1 MLTSSTT
8 YVKLLSK
15 FIRGN
20 YIMSKKIKI
29 EVYSKD
35 WCPYCKKAKAFLKS
49 KGLSYQEID
58 INEGDNYE
66 DMQERTGNKTVPQI
80 IINDQSLGGY
90 DDIIELEKRAEFNQ
104 LIGRETKDLSTKEW
118 ELVILGAGPAALN
131 AALYAARKGIE
142 VLLLTKDIGGQVIT
156 TNEIDNYLGK
166 AETTGAE
173 LIYDFWDHISKY
185 DVETVIG
192 EEVVEIGDREDKK
205 VIKTDNDKKYLT
217 ESVIIAT
224 GAQKRHLGMKQE
236 YVLTGKGVHYCASCD
251 AFLYK
256 GQPVAVVGGGNSGLE
271 AAIDL
276 ANIGCEV
283 DLIELQDK
291 LMGDE
296 FLQDRVKDKG
306 SITVHTSTTVD
317 QIIGE
322 NKLESIVI
330 KNVEDESTAELDVN
344 GLFIEIGLV
353 ANSDFVGDLVER
365 NKAKEIIINEKNE
378 TAVEGIWAAGDV
390 SNIIDKQI
398 ITSAAEGAKAAL
410 RVNQYLG

>member
-1 MLTSSTT
+1 
-8 YVKLLSK
+8 
-15 FIRGN
+15 
-20 YIMSKKIKI
+20 MSNELNI

-49 KGLSYQEID
+49 KGLTFEEID
-58 INEGDNYE
+58 INEGDNYQV
-66 DMQERTGNKTVPQI
+66 MQERTGNKTVPQI
-80 IINDQSLGGY
+80 IINKQSLGGY
-90 DDIIELEKRAEFNQ
+90 DDIIGLEKSGEFNQ
-104 LIGRETKDLSTKEW
+104 LIGREKKDLSTKEW

-131 AALYAARKGIE
+131 AALYAARKGIDL
-142 VLLLTKDIGGQVIT
+142 LLLTKDIGGQVIT

-166 AETTGAE
+166 SETTGAE
-173 LIYDFWDHISKY
+173 LIYDFWDHIAKY
-185 DVETVIG
+185 DVKTVIG
-192 EEVVEIGDREDKK
+192 EEAVEVGEQGDKK
-205 VIKTDNDKKYLT
+205 LIKTDNGKEYLT

-276 ANIGCEV
+276 ANIGCKV
-283 DLIELQDK
+283 DLLEVQDK
-291 LMGDE
+291 LMGDDY
-296 FLQDRVKDKG
+296 LQDRVAAKE

-322 NKLESIVI
+322 EKLESVVI
-330 KNVEDESTAELDVN
+330 KNVEDDSTEELKVN

-353 ANSDFVGDLVER
+353 ANSDFVGELLDR
-365 NKAKEIIINEKNE
+365 NRAKEIKINDKNE
-378 TAVEGIWAAGDV
+378 TGVEGIWAAGDV
-390 SNIIDKQI
+390 TNIIDKQI

>member
-1 MLTSSTT
+1 
-8 YVKLLSK
+8 
-15 FIRGN
+15 
-20 YIMSKKIKI
+20 MSKKLNI

-49 KGLSYQEID
+49 KGLNFTELD

-66 DMQERTGNKTVPQI
+66 LMQKRTNKKTVPQI

-90 DDIIELEKRAEFNQ
+90 DDIIALEKTGEFNQ
-104 LIGRETKDLSTKEW
+104 LIGREVKDLSTKEW

-131 AALYAARKGIE
+131 AALYSARKGIE
-142 VLLLTKDIGGQVIT
+142 LLLLTKDIGGQVIN

-166 AETTGAE
+166 SETTGAQ

-192 EEVVEIGDREDKK
+192 EEAVEIGNQDGKK
-205 VIKTDNDKKYLT
+205 VIKTDNDKNYLT

-224 GAQKRHLGMKQE
+224 GAQKRHLGLKQE

-256 GQPVAVVGGGNSGLE
+256 GQPVTVVGGGNSGLE

-276 ANIGCEV
+276 ANIDCQV
-283 DLIELQDK
+283 DLIEIQGE

-296 FLQDRVKDKG
+296 YLQDRVNKNKN
-306 SITVHTSTTVD
+306 ITVHTSTKISK
-317 QIIGE
+317 IIGE
-322 NKLESIVI
+322 DKLESVVI
-330 KNVEDESTAELDVN
+330 ENLKDDSTKELDIN
-344 GLFIEIGLV
+344 GLFIEIGLI
-353 ANSDFVGDLVER
+353 ANSDFVSNLVER
-365 NKAKEIIINEKNE
+365 NKAKEIIINERNE
-378 TAVEGIWAAGDV
+378 TGVERIWAAGDV
-390 SNIIDKQI
+390 TNIIDKQI
-398 ITSAAEGAKAAL
+398 IISAAEGAKAAL

>member
-1 MLTSSTT
+1 ML
-8 YVKLLSK
+8 KEL
-15 FIRGN
+15 N
-20 YIMSKKIKI
+20 I

-49 KGLSYQEID
+49 KGLNFEEID

-66 DMQERTGNKTVPQI
+66 EMQKRTGNKTVPQI
-80 IINDQSLGGY
+80 ILNDQSLGGY
-90 DDIIELEKRAEFNQ
+90 DDLIALEKKGEFNQ
-104 LIGRETKDLSTKEW
+104 LLGRDTKDFSTKEW
-118 ELVILGAGPAALN
+118 ELIILGAGPAALN

-142 VLLLTKDIGGQVIT
+142 VLLLTKDIGGQVIN

-166 AETTGAE
+166 AETTGAK
-173 LIYDFWDHISKY
+173 LIYDFWDHIAKY
-185 DVETVIG
+185 DVQTVIG
-192 EEVVEIGDREDKK
+192 EEAIEIEEKNGKK
-205 VIKTDNDKKYLT
+205 LIKTDNDKGYLT
-217 ESVIIAT
+217 RSVIIAT

-276 ANIGCEV
+276 ANLDCQV
-283 DLIELQDK
+283 DLIEIQDK

-296 FLQDRVKDKG
+296 YLQDRVEKNEN
-306 SITVHTSTTVD
+306 ITVHTSTTVD

-322 NKLESIVI
+322 NKLESVII
-330 KNVEDESTAELDVN
+330 KNENDDSTKELDIN
-344 GLFIEIGLV
+344 GLFIEIGLI
-353 ANSDFVGDLVER
+353 ANSDFVSDLVER
-365 NKAKEIIINEKNE
+365 NKTKEIIINERNG
-378 TAVEGIWAAGDV
+378 TGIEGIWAAGDV
-390 SNIIDKQI
+390 TNIIDKQI

>member
-1 MLTSSTT
+1 
-8 YVKLLSK
+8 
-15 FIRGN
+15 
-20 YIMSKKIKI
+20 MSEELNI

-49 KGLSYQEID
+49 KKLSFEEID

-66 DMQERTGNKTVPQI
+66 VMKERTGNKTVPQI
-80 IINDQSLGGY
+80 IINDRSLGGY
-90 DDIIELEKRAEFNQ
+90 DDIIDLEKNGEFNQ
-104 LIGRETKDLSTKEW
+104 LLGKESNDFSNEEW
-118 ELVILGAGPAALN
+118 ELIILGAGPAALN
-131 AALYAARKGIE
+131 AALYAARKGIKL
-142 VLLLTKDIGGQVIT
+142 LLLTRDIGGQVIT

-166 AETTGAE
+166 ADTTGAE
-173 LIYDFWDHISKY
+173 LIYDFWDHVAKY

-192 EEVVEIGDREDKK
+192 EEVVGVEDQDDKK
-205 VIKTDNDKKYLT
+205 IIKTDNNKEYST
-217 ESVIIAT
+217 SSVIIAT
-224 GAQKRHLGMKQE
+224 GAKKRHLGMKQE

-291 LMGDE
+291 LMGDQY
-296 FLQDRVKDKG
+296 LQERVKDKG
-306 SITVHTSTTVD
+306 TITVHTSTTVAE
-317 QIIGE
+317 IIGE
-322 NKLESIVI
+322 DKLESIVI
-330 KNVEDESTAELDVN
+330 KNVDDDSTEELDIN

-365 NKAKEIIINEKNE
+365 NKAKEIIINERNE

-390 SNIIDKQI
+390 TNIIDKQI

-410 RVNQYLG
+410 RANQYLG

>member
-1 MLTSSTT
+1 
-8 YVKLLSK
+8 
-15 FIRGN
+15 
-20 YIMSKKIKI
+20 MSNELKI

-49 KGLSYQEID
+49 KGLSFTEID
-58 INEGDNYE
+58 INEGNNYE
-66 DMQERTGNKTVPQI
+66 VMQERTGNKTVPQI

-90 DDIIELEKRAEFNQ
+90 DDIIALENKGEFNA
-104 LIGRETKDLSTKEW
+104 LIGKDTKDLSQKEW
-118 ELVILGAGPAALN
+118 ELIILGAGPAALN
-131 AALYAARKGIE
+131 AALYAARKGIDL
-142 VLLLTKDIGGQVIT
+142 LLLTKDIGGQVIT

-166 AETTGAE
+166 ADTTGAE
-173 LIYDFWDHISKY
+173 LIYDFWDHIAKY
-185 DVETVIG
+185 EVETVIG
-192 EEVVEIGDREDKK
+192 EEAVEVADGQPGKI
-205 VIKTDNDKKYLT
+205 VKTDNGKEYATK
-217 ESVIIAT
+217 SVIVAT

-271 AAIDL
+271 AALDL
-276 ANIGCEV
+276 AKIGCEV

-296 FLQDRVKDKG
+296 YLQDRVNASKK
-306 SITVHTSTTVD
+306 ITVHTSTTVD

-322 NKLESIVI
+322 DKLESIVI
-330 KNVEDESTAELDVN
+330 KNISNESTKELDVN

-353 ANSDFVGDLVER
+353 ANSDFVSSRVET
-365 NKAKEIIINEKNE
+365 NKQKEIIINERNE
-378 TAVEGIWAAGDV
+378 TGVEGIWAAGDV
-390 SNIIDKQI
+390 TNIIDKQI
-398 ITSAAEGAKAAL
+398 IISAAEGSKAAL

>member
-1 MLTSSTT
+1 
-8 YVKLLSK
+8 
-15 FIRGN
+15 
-20 YIMSKKIKI
+20 MSNELKI

-49 KGLSYQEID
+49 KGLKFTEID

-66 DMQERTGNKTVPQI
+66 VMQERTGNKTVPQI

-90 DDIIELEKRAEFNQ
+90 DDIIALENKGEFND
-104 LIGRETKDLSTKEW
+104 LIGKETKDLSQMEW
-118 ELVILGAGPAALN
+118 ELIILGAGPAALN
-131 AALYAARKGIE
+131 AALYAARKGLKL
-142 VLLLTKDIGGQVIT
+142 LLLTKDIGGQVIT

-173 LIYDFWDHISKY
+173 LIYDFWDHIAKY
-185 DVETVIG
+185 EVETVIG
-192 EEVVEIGDREDKK
+192 EEAVEVADGAEGKI
-205 VIKTDNDKKYLT
+205 VKTDNGKEYSTK
-217 ESVIIAT
+217 SVIVAT
-224 GAQKRHLGMKQE
+224 GAQKRHLGLKQE

-271 AAIDL
+271 AALDL
-276 ANIGCEV
+276 AKIGCEV

-296 FLQDRVKDKG
+296 YLQDRVNNNQN
-306 SITVHTSTTVD
+306 ITVYTSTTVD

-322 NKLESIVI
+322 DKLESVVI
-330 KNVEDESTAELDVN
+330 KNVNDETTKELDIN

-353 ANSDFVGDLVER
+353 ANSDFVSDRLET
-365 NKAKEIIINEKNE
+365 NKQKEIVINEKNE
-378 TAVEGIWAAGDV
+378 TGVEGIWAAGDV
-390 SNIIDKQI
+390 TNIIDKQI
-398 ITSAAEGAKAAL
+398 IISAAEGAKAAL
-410 RVNQYLG
+410 RVNQYLE

>member
-1 MLTSSTT
+1 
-8 YVKLLSK
+8 
-15 FIRGN
+15 
-20 YIMSKKIKI
+20 MSKKLKI

-49 KGLSYQEID
+49 KGLNFEEID

-66 DMQERTGNKTVPQI
+66 VMQERTGNKTVPQI

-90 DDIIELEKRAEFNQ
+90 DEIINLEKSGKFNQ
-104 LIGRETKDLSTKEW
+104 LIGREVKDLSTEEW
-118 ELVILGAGPAALN
+118 ELIILGAGPAALN
-131 AALYAARKGIE
+131 AALYAARKGIKI
-142 VLLLTKDIGGQVIT
+142 LLLTKDIGGQVIN

-166 AETTGAE
+166 SETTGAQ
-173 LIYDFWDHISKY
+173 LIYDFWDHVAKY

-192 EEVVEIGDREDKK
+192 EEAVEIGDQDDKK
-205 VIKTDNDKKYLT
+205 VIKTDNDKEYLT

-291 LMGDE
+291 LMGDDY
-296 FLQDRVKDKG
+296 LQDRVKNNENIK
-306 SITVHTSTTVD
+306 VHTSTTVND
-317 QIIGE
+317 IIGE
-322 NKLESIVI
+322 DKLESVII
-330 KNVEDESTAELDVN
+330 KNVDDESTEELDIN
-344 GLFIEIGLV
+344 GLFIEIGLI
-353 ANSDFVGDLVER
+353 ANSDFVSDLVER
-365 NKAKEIIINEKNE
+365 NRAKEIKINDKNE
-378 TAVEGIWAAGDV
+378 TGVERIWAAGDV
-390 SNIIDKQI
+390 TNIIDKQI

>member
-1 MLTSSTT
+1 
-8 YVKLLSK
+8 
-15 FIRGN
+15 
-20 YIMSKKIKI
+20 MSNELKI

-49 KGLSYQEID
+49 KGLSFTEID
-58 INEGDNYE
+58 INEGNNYE
-66 DMQERTGNKTVPQI
+66 VMQERTGNKTVPQI

-90 DDIIELEKRAEFNQ
+90 DDIIALENKGEFNA
-104 LIGRETKDLSTKEW
+104 LIGKDTKDLSQKEW
-118 ELVILGAGPAALN
+118 ELIILGAGPAALN
-131 AALYAARKGIE
+131 AALYAARKGIDL
-142 VLLLTKDIGGQVIT
+142 LLLTKDIGGQVIT

-166 AETTGAE
+166 ADTTGAE
-173 LIYDFWDHISKY
+173 LIYDFWDHIAKY
-185 DVETVIG
+185 EVETVIG
-192 EEVVEIGDREDKK
+192 EEAVEVADGQPGKI
-205 VIKTDNDKKYLT
+205 VKTDNGKEYATK
-217 ESVIIAT
+217 SVIVAT

-271 AAIDL
+271 AALDL
-276 ANIGCEV
+276 AKIGCEV

-296 FLQDRVKDKG
+296 YLQDRVNASEK
-306 SITVHTSTTVD
+306 ITVHTSTTVD

-322 NKLESIVI
+322 DKLESIVI
-330 KNVEDESTAELDVN
+330 KNISNESTKELDVN

-353 ANSDFVGDLVER
+353 ANSDFVSSRVET
-365 NKAKEIIINEKNE
+365 NKQKEIIINERNE
-378 TAVEGIWAAGDV
+378 TGVEGIWAAGDV
-390 SNIIDKQI
+390 TNIIDKQI
-398 ITSAAEGAKAAL
+398 IISAAEGSKAAL

>member
-1 MLTSSTT
+1 
-8 YVKLLSK
+8 
-15 FIRGN
+15 
-20 YIMSKKIKI
+20 MSNELKI

-49 KGLSYQEID
+49 KGLKFTEID

-66 DMQERTGNKTVPQI
+66 VMQERTGNKTVPQI

-90 DDIIELEKRAEFNQ
+90 DDLIALENKGEFND
-104 LIGRETKDLSTKEW
+104 LIGKETKDLSQMEW
-118 ELVILGAGPAALN
+118 ELIILGAGPAALN
-131 AALYAARKGIE
+131 AALYAARKGLKL
-142 VLLLTKDIGGQVIT
+142 LLLTKDIGGQVIT

-173 LIYDFWDHISKY
+173 LIYDFWDHIAKY
-185 DVETVIG
+185 EVETVIG
-192 EEVVEIGDREDKK
+192 EEAVEVADGAEGKI
-205 VIKTDNDKKYLT
+205 VKTDNGKEYSTK
-217 ESVIIAT
+217 SVIVAT
-224 GAQKRHLGMKQE
+224 GAQKRHLGLKQE

-271 AAIDL
+271 AALDL
-276 ANIGCEV
+276 AKIGCEV

-296 FLQDRVKDKG
+296 YLQDRVNSNQ
-306 SITVHTSTTVD
+306 SITVYTSTTVD

-322 NKLESIVI
+322 DKLESVVI
-330 KNVEDESTAELDVN
+330 KNVNDETTKELDIN

-353 ANSDFVGDLVER
+353 ANSDFVSDRLDT
-365 NKAKEIIINEKNE
+365 NKQKEIVINEKNE
-378 TAVEGIWAAGDV
+378 TGVEGIWAAGDV
-390 SNIIDKQI
+390 TNIIDKQI
-398 ITSAAEGAKAAL
+398 IISAAEGAKAAL

>member
-1 MLTSSTT
+1 MSNENTNRG
-8 YVKLLSK
+8 K
-15 FIRGN
+15 FI
-20 YIMSKKIKI
+20 MSNDQKI

-49 KGLSYQEID
+49 KGLGFKEID
-58 INEGDNYE
+58 INEGNNYE
-66 DMQERTGNKTVPQI
+66 EMKERTNRKTVPQI

-90 DDIIELEKRAEFNQ
+90 DDLISLEKSGEFNQ
-104 LIGRETKDLSTKEW
+104 LLGREVKDLSQKEW

-131 AALYAARKGIE
+131 AALYAARKGIDL
-142 VLLLTKDIGGQVIT
+142 LLLTKDIGGQVIT

-166 AETTGAE
+166 AETNGAD
-173 LIYDFWDHISKY
+173 LIYDFWAHIAKY

-192 EEVVEIGDREDKK
+192 EEAVEIIDQGQKK
-205 VIKTDNDKKYLT
+205 IIKTDNEKEYSTD
-217 ESVIIAT
+217 SVIIAT

-276 ANIGCEV
+276 AKIDCQV
-283 DLIELQDK
+283 DLIEIQDK
-291 LMGDE
+291 LMGDQY
-296 FLQDRVKDKG
+296 LQQRVEENEN
-306 SITVHTSTTVD
+306 ITVHTSTNVD

-322 NKLESIVI
+322 DKLESIII
-330 KNVEDESTAELDVN
+330 KDVNDDSKKELDVD

-353 ANSDFVGDLVER
+353 ANSSFVDDLLET
-365 NKAKEIIINEKNE
+365 NKQKEIIINERNE
-378 TAVEGIWAAGDV
+378 TGVEGIWAAGDV
-390 SNIIDKQI
+390 TNIIDKQI

>member
-1 MLTSSTT
+1 
-8 YVKLLSK
+8 
-15 FIRGN
+15 
-20 YIMSKKIKI
+20 MSEELNI

-49 KGLSYQEID
+49 KGLSFNEID

-66 DMQERTGNKTVPQI
+66 VMQERTGNKTVPQI
-80 IINDQSLGGY
+80 IINDHSLGGY
-90 DDIIELEKRAEFNQ
+90 DDIIDLEKNGEFNQ
-104 LIGRETKDLSTKEW
+104 LLGKKSKDFSTEEW
-118 ELVILGAGPAALN
+118 ELIILGAGPAALN
-131 AALYAARKGIE
+131 AALYAARKGIKL
-142 VLLLTKDIGGQVIT
+142 LLLTKDIGGQVIT

-166 AETTGAE
+166 AETNGAE
-173 LIYDFWDHISKY
+173 LIYDFWDHVAKY

-192 EEVVEIGDREDKK
+192 EEVVGVEDRGDKK
-205 VIKTDNDKKYLT
+205 IIKTDNNKEYST
-217 ESVIIAT
+217 SSVIVAT
-224 GAQKRHLGMKQE
+224 GAKKRHLGMKQE

-276 ANIGCEV
+276 ANIGCKV

-291 LMGDE
+291 LMGDQY
-296 FLQDRVKDKG
+296 LQERVKDKG
-306 SITVHTSTTVD
+306 TITVHTSTTVAE
-317 QIIGE
+317 IIGE
-322 NKLESIVI
+322 DKLESIVI
-330 KNVEDESTAELDVN
+330 KNVADDSTEELDVN

-365 NKAKEIIINEKNE
+365 NKAKEIIINDRNE

-390 SNIIDKQI
+390 TNIIDKQI

>member
-1 MLTSSTT
+1 
-8 YVKLLSK
+8 
-15 FIRGN
+15 
-20 YIMSKKIKI
+20 MSKDLKI

-49 KGLSYQEID
+49 KGLKFEEID
-58 INEGDNYE
+58 IEKENNYE
-66 DMQERTGNKTVPQI
+66 VMQERTGNKTVPQI

-90 DDIIELEKRAEFNQ
+90 DDIIALENKGEFNEI
-104 LIGRETKDLSTKEW
+104 IGKEVKDLSTKEW

-131 AALYAARKGIE
+131 AALYAARKGIDL
-142 VLLLTKDIGGQVIT
+142 LLLTKDIGGQVIT

-166 AETTGAE
+166 ADTTGAD
-173 LIYDFWDHISKY
+173 LIYDFWDHIAKY
-185 DVETVIG
+185 KVETVIG
-192 EEVVEIGDREDKK
+192 EEAVGIEDRENKK
-205 VIKTDNDKKYLT
+205 AIITDNGKKYLT

-276 ANIGCEV
+276 AKIDCKV
-283 DLIELQDK
+283 DLIELQDR

-296 FLQDRVKDKG
+296 YLQDRVNNNKN
-306 SITVHTSTTVD
+306 ITVHTSTTVD
-317 QIIGE
+317 EINGE
-322 NKLESIVI
+322 DKLESVVI
-330 KNVEDESTAELDVN
+330 KNVKDDSTQKLDIN
-344 GLFIEIGLV
+344 GLFIEIGLI
-353 ANSDFVGDLVER
+353 ANSDFVSDLVET
-365 NKAKEIIINEKNE
+365 NKQKEIIINEKNE
-378 TAVEGIWAAGDV
+378 TGVERIWAAGDV
-390 SNIIDKQI
+390 TNIIDKQI

>member
-1 MLTSSTT
+1 
-8 YVKLLSK
+8 
-15 FIRGN
+15 
-20 YIMSKKIKI
+20 MSEELKI

-49 KGLSYQEID
+49 KGLDYQEID

-66 DMQERTGNKTVPQI
+66 VMQDRTGNKTVPQI

-90 DDIIELEKRAEFNQ
+90 DDIIELEKTGEFNQ
-104 LIGRETKDLSTKEW
+104 ILGRKTKDLSTKEW
-118 ELVILGAGPAALN
+118 GLVILGAGPAALN
-131 AALYAARKGIE
+131 AALYAARKGID
-142 VLLLTKDIGGQVIT
+142 LLLLAKDIGGQVIT

-166 AETTGAE
+166 SETTGAE
-173 LIYDFWDHISKY
+173 LIYDFWDHVAKY
-185 DVETVIG
+185 DIETVIG
-192 EEVVEIGDREDKK
+192 EEAVKIGDRDEKK
-205 VIKTDNDKKYLT
+205 VIKTDNDKEYLT

-256 GQPVAVVGGGNSGLE
+256 NQPVAVVGGGNSGLE

-283 DLIELQDK
+283 DLIELQDR

-296 FLQDRVKDKG
+296 YLQERVNNKE

-322 NKLESIVI
+322 DKLESVVI
-330 KNVEDESTAELDVN
+330 KNVNDNSSKELDIN
-344 GLFIEIGLV
+344 GLFIEIGLI
-353 ANSDFVGDLVER
+353 ANSDFVSDLVER

-378 TAVEGIWAAGDV
+378 TGVERIWAAGDV
-390 SNIIDKQI
+390 TNIIDKQI

>member
-1 MLTSSTT
+1 MTKDL
-8 YVKLLSK
+8 
-15 FIRGN
+15 
-20 YIMSKKIKI
+20 KI

-49 KGLSYQEID
+49 KGLSFEEID
-58 INEGDNYE
+58 INQDNNYDE
-66 DMQERTGNKTVPQI
+66 MQERTGRKTVPQI
-80 IINDQSLGGY
+80 IINGESLGGY
-90 DDIIELEKRAEFNQ
+90 DDIIDLEKSGEFNK
-104 LIGRETKDLSTKEW
+104 LIGREVKDLSQKEW

-131 AALYAARKGIE
+131 AALYAARKGIDL
-142 VLLLTKDIGGQVIT
+142 LLLTKDIGGQVIN

-166 AETTGAE
+166 AETNGAE
-173 LIYDFWDHISKY
+173 LIYDFWDHIAKY

-192 EEVVEIGDREDKK
+192 EEAVEIADKDNK
-205 VIKTDNDKKYLT
+205 KMIKTDNDKEYLT

-276 ANIGCEV
+276 ANIDCEV
-283 DLIELQDK
+283 DLIEIQDK
-291 LMGDE
+291 LMGDDY
-296 FLQDRVKDKG
+296 LQDRVNKNEN
-306 SITVHTSTTVD
+306 ITVHTSTKVSE
-317 QIIGE
+317 INGE
-322 NKLESIVI
+322 DKLESIVI
-330 KNVEDESTAELDVN
+330 ENVEDESTEKLDIN
-344 GLFIEIGLV
+344 GLFIEIGLI
-353 ANSDFVGDLVER
+353 ANSDFVADLLET
-365 NKAKEIIINEKNE
+365 NKQKEIIINERNE
-378 TAVEGIWAAGDV
+378 TGVEGIWAAGDV
-390 SNIIDKQI
+390 TNIIDKQI